1 MERGRWRGGDMC
13 VWMCCIK
20 LGMVGLAYFM
30 AKCGKLR
37 RVGLDIVEGLV
48 SIVDVFDKYILE
60 GKAELIF
67 QNARCKERT
76 KKLCVFRDGIYFSRI
91 VSLNSVNQFIFV
103 MVKCCVFFAVRTEFL
118 NII

>member
-1 MERGRWRGGDMC
+1 MC

-48 SIVDVFDKYILE
+48 KTVDVFDKSIL
-60 GKAELIF
+60 G
-67 QNARCKERT
+67 ER
-76 KKLCVFRDGIYFSRI
+76 RS
-91 VSLNSVNQFIFV
+91 
-103 MVKCCVFFAVRTEFL
+103 
-118 NII
+118 